1 MQSLSFRL
9 EDFIPYYVDIEDN
22 ESHVY
27 PSLPNGSP
35 DTFYQSIRSKQEFSS
50 LAYDPENPQDSSV
63 PGTNFMKHQ
72 EFVARF
78 LSPQTPYNRM
88 LAIHAVGTGKCVHP
102 QTMITLAQPVSIFGT
117 SATISHLWEV
127 LQGGM
132 ILEDGTGEWSVP
144 KETITV
150 LAYNPLLNTIE
161 PRRVKRFYRE
171 RVKTIILHYSSGSS
185 HLRCTLSHKLL
196 TPK

>member
-9 EDFIPYYVDIEDN
+9 EDFIPYYVDLGSEQT
-22 ESHVY
+22 SVY
-27 PSLPNGSP
+27 PSLPSGAPS
-35 DTFYQSIRSKQEFSS
+35 TFYQSIRSKQEFSS
-50 LAYDPENPQDSSV
+50 LSYDPANPSDSSV
-63 PGTNFMKHQ
+63 PGTNFFKHQ

-102 QTMITLAQPVSIFGT
+102 QTIISLAQPVSIFGT

-127 LQGGM
+127 LQGNM
-132 ILEDGTGEWSVP
+132 ILEDGSGEWSVP
-144 KETITV
+144 KETVTV

-171 RVKTIILHYSSGSS
+171 RVKTVILH
-185 HLRCTLSHKLL
+185 
-196 TPK
+196 